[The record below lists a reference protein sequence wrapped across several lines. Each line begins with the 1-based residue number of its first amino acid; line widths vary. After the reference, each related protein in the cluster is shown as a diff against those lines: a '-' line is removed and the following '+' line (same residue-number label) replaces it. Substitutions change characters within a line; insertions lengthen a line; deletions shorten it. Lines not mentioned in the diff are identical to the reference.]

1 MNPTNINEISVFV
14 GDFCFLQSKKQK
26 FRPIP
31 IFLFKVEYLEDG
43 VLLKGQDFESV
54 SERLTLKL
62 FQSQIFRCVRLA
74 VGVSSLKG
82 VESQAGLLDLN

>member
-1 MNPTNINEISVFV
+1 TNINEISVFV

-43 VLLKGQDFESV
+43 VLLKGQDYESV
-54 SERLTLKL
+54 SNHLNFYPEIPIKVLNP
-62 FQSQIFRCVRLA
+62 
-74 VGVSSLKG
+74 
-82 VESQAGLLDLN
+82 EGL

>member
-31 IFLFKVEYLEDG
+31 IFLIKVEYLEDG
-43 VLLKGQDFESV
+43 VLLKGQDFGSV
-54 SERLTLKL
+54 R
-62 FQSQIFRCVRLA
+62 
-74 VGVSSLKG
+74 
-82 VESQAGLLDLN
+82 

>member
-43 VLLKGQDFESV
+43 VLLKGQGFESV
-54 SERLTLKL
+54 LSLQGL
-62 FQSQIFRCVRLA
+62 FKPRA
-74 VGVSSLKG
+74 VAKG
-82 VESQAGLLDLN
+82 